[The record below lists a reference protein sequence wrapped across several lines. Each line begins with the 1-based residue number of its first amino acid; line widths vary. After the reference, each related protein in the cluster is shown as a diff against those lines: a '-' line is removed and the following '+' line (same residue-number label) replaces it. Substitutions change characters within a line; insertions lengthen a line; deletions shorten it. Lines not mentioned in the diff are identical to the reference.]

1 MNLDEFEQRLKAQ
14 PFQPIPPDWREELL
28 RGARR
33 AASAPVASAPAT
45 SPRRWLHEWLWPSP
59 VAWGALAACWVAV
72 LVLNR
77 AALPSAAE
85 LAETRANARLALAYQ
100 ALVRDFSA
108 AESGVDA
115 RPTPPSDR
123 PPQRR
128 SDRSQVRPNP
138 SAAFAHYDRIEIPP
152 TQEMA

>member
-1 MNLDEFEQRLKAQ
+1 MNLDEFEQHLKAQ
-14 PFQPIPPDWREELL
+14 PFQSIPRDWREELL

-33 AASAPVASAPAT
+33 AAAAPAGAAPT
-45 SPRRWLHEWLWPSP
+45 SALRRWLGEWLWPAP
-59 VAWGALAACWVAV
+59 LAWGALAACWVAV

-100 ALVRDFSA
+100 ALVREFGT
-108 AESGVDA
+108 AESGEDNRSTLPTG
-115 RPTPPSDR
+115 RPLP
-123 PPQRR
+123 RR
-128 SDRSQVRPNP
+128 SDRSQARPNP
-138 SAAFAHYDRIEIPP
+138 SAAFAPHDRTKIST